1 MKKLL
6 SLFMALCLFFIP
18 MQTINAQ
25 EPVDIIY
32 NIINK
37 TNSKSSGLDLI
48 NSIIRKDSKA
58 NKNNKGIEII
68 NNEKELNIE
77 IENKKKDN
85 RKTEKEQLKGIDVS
99 KWNGD
104 INWEKVKKAGI
115 DFCIIRTGYSKTVDY
130 KFKYNI
136 EEAIDNGLQIGV
148 YHFSYATT
156 NAKAKEEAE
165 FCLKLIKPYR
175 KYITLGVWF
184 DYEYDSVSYSRRY
197 GVYPTKKSVTSLAKT
212 FCSTVEKN
220 GYSTGIYTNL
230 DFSSNYFTKEVLNK
244 YPTWIACWQNK
255 MTYKGD
261 FVMWQY
267 TDSGRV
273 DGIYGNNGKVDMNW
287 YFIGYD

>member
-6 SLFMALCLFFIP
+6 SLLLAICLMCVPI
-18 MQTINAQ
+18 QTIHAQ

-32 NIINK
+32 DIINK
-37 TNSKSSGLDLI
+37 DNHKKNGLDLI
-48 NSIIRKDSKA
+48 NSIIGKDSKV
-58 NKNNKGIEII
+58 NKEKVKVIKNKRELDKEI
-68 NNEKELNIE
+68 KES
-77 IENKKKDN
+77 KKKDN
-85 RKTEKEQLKGIDVS
+85 KKTEKRQLKGIDVS
-99 KWNGD
+99 KWNGRID
-104 INWEKVKKAGI
+104 WKKVKKAGI
-115 DFCIIRTGYSKTVDY
+115 DFCIIRTGYSKTVDH

-136 EEAIDNGLQIGV
+136 EEAIENGLQIGV

-244 YPTWIACWQNK
+244 YPTWIAVWGK
-255 MTYKGD
+255 MNYHGKY
-261 FVMWQY
+261 VMWQY

-273 DGIYGNNGKVDMNW
+273 DGIHGKVDMNIF
-287 YFIGYD
+287 YYRGGE

>member
-6 SLFMALCLFFIP
+6 SLLLAICLMCVPI
-18 MQTINAQ
+18 QTIHAQ

-32 NIINK
+32 DIINK
-37 TNSKSSGLDLI
+37 DDHKKSGLDLI
-48 NSIIRKDSKA
+48 NSIIGKDSKVDKEKVKVIK
-58 NKNNKGIEII
+58 NKRELDKEI
-68 NNEKELNIE
+68 KES
-77 IENKKKDN
+77 KKKDN
-85 RKTEKEQLKGIDVS
+85 KKTEKRQLKGIDVS
-99 KWNGD
+99 KWNGRID
-104 INWEKVKKAGI
+104 WKKVKKAGI

-244 YPTWIACWQNK
+244 YPTWIAVWGK
-255 MTYKGD
+255 MNYHGKY
-261 FVMWQY
+261 VMWQY

-273 DGIYGNNGKVDMNW
+273 DGIHGKVDMNIF
-287 YFIGYD
+287 YYRGGE

>member
-6 SLFMALCLFFIP
+6 SLLLAICLMCVPI
-18 MQTINAQ
+18 QTIHAQ

-32 NIINK
+32 DIINK
-37 TNSKSSGLDLI
+37 DDHKKSGLDLI
-48 NSIIRKDSKA
+48 NSIIGKDSKVDKEKVKVIK
-58 NKNNKGIEII
+58 NKRELDKEI
-68 NNEKELNIE
+68 KES
-77 IENKKKDN
+77 KKKDN
-85 RKTEKEQLKGIDVS
+85 KKTEKQQLKGIDVS
-99 KWNGD
+99 KWNGRID
-104 INWEKVKKAGI
+104 WKKVKKAGI

-136 EEAIDNGLQIGV
+136 EEAIENGLQIGV

-156 NAKAKEEAE
+156 NAKAREEAE

-244 YPTWIACWQNK
+244 YPTWIAVWGK
-255 MTYKGD
+255 MNYHGKY
-261 FVMWQY
+261 VMWQY

-273 DGIYGNNGKVDMNW
+273 DGIHGKVDMNIF
-287 YFIGYD
+287 YYRGGE

>member
-6 SLFMALCLFFIP
+6 SLLLAICLMCVPI
-18 MQTINAQ
+18 QTIHAQ

-32 NIINK
+32 DIINK
-37 TNSKSSGLDLI
+37 DDHKKSGLDLI
-48 NSIIRKDSKA
+48 NSIIGKDSKVDKENIKVIK
-58 NKNNKGIEII
+58 NKRELDKEI
-68 NNEKELNIE
+68 KES
-77 IENKKKDN
+77 KKKDN
-85 RKTEKEQLKGIDVS
+85 KKTEKRQLKGIDVS
-99 KWNGD
+99 KWNGRID
-104 INWEKVKKAGI
+104 WKKVKKAGI

-136 EEAIDNGLQIGV
+136 EQAIDNGLQIGV

-230 DFSSNYFTKEVLNK
+230 DFSSNYFTKEVLDK
-244 YPTWIACWQNK
+244 YPTWIAVWGK
-255 MTYKGD
+255 MNYHGKY
-261 FVMWQY
+261 VMWQY

-273 DGIYGNNGKVDMNW
+273 DGIHGKVDMNIF
-287 YFIGYD
+287 YYRGGE

>member
-6 SLFMALCLFFIP
+6 SLLLAICLMCVPI
-18 MQTINAQ
+18 QTIHAQ

-32 NIINK
+32 DIINK
-37 TNSKSSGLDLI
+37 DDHKKSGLDLI
-48 NSIIRKDSKA
+48 NSIIGKDSKVDKEKVKVIK
-58 NKNNKGIEII
+58 NKRELDKEI
-68 NNEKELNIE
+68 KES
-77 IENKKKDN
+77 KKKDN
-85 RKTEKEQLKGIDVS
+85 KKTEKRQLKGIDVS
-99 KWNGD
+99 KWNGRID
-104 INWEKVKKAGI
+104 WKKVKKAGI

-136 EEAIDNGLQIGV
+136 EEAIENGLQIGV

-165 FCLKLIKPYR
+165 FCLKLIKPYK

-244 YPTWIACWQNK
+244 YPAWIAVWGK
-255 MTYKGD
+255 MNYHGKY
-261 FVMWQY
+261 VMWQY

-273 DGIYGNNGKVDMNW
+273 DGIHGKVDMNIF
-287 YFIGYD
+287 YYRGGE

>member
-6 SLFMALCLFFIP
+6 SLLLAICLMYVPI
-18 MQTINAQ
+18 QTIHAQ

-32 NIINK
+32 DIINK
-37 TNSKSSGLDLI
+37 DDHKKSGLDLI
-48 NSIIRKDSKA
+48 NSIIGKDSKVDKEKVKVIK
-58 NKNNKGIEII
+58 NKRELDKEI
-68 NNEKELNIE
+68 KESN
-77 IENKKKDN
+77 KKDN
-85 RKTEKEQLKGIDVS
+85 KKTEKRQLKGIDVS
-99 KWNGD
+99 KWNGRID
-104 INWEKVKKAGI
+104 WKKVKKAGI

-165 FCLKLIKPYR
+165 FCLELIKPYK

-184 DYEYDSVSYSRRY
+184 DYEYDSVNYSRRY

-244 YPTWIACWQNK
+244 YPAWVACWSSR

>member
-6 SLFMALCLFFIP
+6 SLLLAICLMCVPI
-18 MQTINAQ
+18 QTIHAQ

-32 NIINK
+32 DIINK
-37 TNSKSSGLDLI
+37 DDHKKSGLDLI
-48 NSIIRKDSKA
+48 NSIIGKDSKVDKENIKVIK
-58 NKNNKGIEII
+58 NKRELDKEI
-68 NNEKELNIE
+68 KES
-77 IENKKKDN
+77 KKKDN
-85 RKTEKEQLKGIDVS
+85 KKTEKRQLKGIDVS
-99 KWNGD
+99 KWNGRID
-104 INWEKVKKAGI
+104 WKKVKKAGI
-115 DFCIIRTGYSKTVDY
+115 DFCIIRTGYSKTVDH

-136 EEAIDNGLQIGV
+136 EEAIENGLQIGV

-156 NAKAKEEAE
+156 NAKAREEAE

-244 YPTWIACWQNK
+244 YPTWIAVWGK
-255 MTYKGD
+255 MNYHGKY
-261 FVMWQY
+261 VMWQY

-273 DGIYGNNGKVDMNW
+273 DGIHGKVDMNIF
-287 YFIGYD
+287 YYRGGE

>member
-6 SLFMALCLFFIP
+6 SLLLAICLMCVPI
-18 MQTINAQ
+18 QTIHAQ

-32 NIINK
+32 DIINK
-37 TNSKSSGLDLI
+37 DDHKKSGLDLI
-48 NSIIRKDSKA
+48 NSIIGKDSKVDKENIKVIK
-58 NKNNKGIEII
+58 NKRELDKEI
-68 NNEKELNIE
+68 KES
-77 IENKKKDN
+77 KKKDN
-85 RKTEKEQLKGIDVS
+85 KKTEKRQLKGIDVS
-99 KWNGD
+99 KWNGRID
-104 INWEKVKKAGI
+104 WKKVKKAGI

-136 EEAIDNGLQIGV
+136 EEAIENGLQIGV

-175 KYITLGVWF
+175 KYITLGVWS

-244 YPTWIACWQNK
+244 YPTWIAVWGK
-255 MTYKGD
+255 MNYHGKY
-261 FVMWQY
+261 VMWQY

-273 DGIYGNNGKVDMNW
+273 DGIHGKVDMNIF
-287 YFIGYD
+287 YYRGGE

>member
-6 SLFMALCLFFIP
+6 SLLLAICLMCVPI
-18 MQTINAQ
+18 QTIHAQ

-32 NIINK
+32 DIINK
-37 TNSKSSGLDLI
+37 DDHKKSGLDLI
-48 NSIIRKDSKA
+48 NSIIGKDSKVDKEKVKVIK
-58 NKNNKGIEII
+58 NKRELDKEI
-68 NNEKELNIE
+68 KESN
-77 IENKKKDN
+77 KKDN
-85 RKTEKEQLKGIDVS
+85 KKTEKRQLKGIDVS
-99 KWNGD
+99 KWNGRID
-104 INWEKVKKAGI
+104 WKKVKKAGI
-115 DFCIIRTGYSKTVDY
+115 DFCIIRTGYSKTVDH

-136 EEAIDNGLQIGV
+136 EEAIENGLQIGV

-244 YPTWIACWQNK
+244 YPTWIAVWGK
-255 MTYKGD
+255 MNYHGKY
-261 FVMWQY
+261 VMWQY

-273 DGIYGNNGKVDMNW
+273 DGIHGKVDMNIF
-287 YFIGYD
+287 YYRGGE

>member
-6 SLFMALCLFFIP
+6 SLLLAICLMCVPI
-18 MQTINAQ
+18 QTIHAQ

-32 NIINK
+32 DIINK
-37 TNSKSSGLDLI
+37 DDHKKNGLDLI
-48 NSIIRKDSKA
+48 NSIIGKDSKVDKEKVKVIK
-58 NKNNKGIEII
+58 NKRELDKEI
-68 NNEKELNIE
+68 KES
-77 IENKKKDN
+77 KKKDN
-85 RKTEKEQLKGIDVS
+85 KKTEKRQLKGIDVS
-99 KWNGD
+99 KWNGRID
-104 INWEKVKKAGI
+104 WKKVKKAGI

-136 EEAIDNGLQIGV
+136 EEAIENGLQIGV

-244 YPTWIACWQNK
+244 YPTWIAVWGK
-255 MTYKGD
+255 MNYHGKY
-261 FVMWQY
+261 VMWQY

-273 DGIYGNNGKVDMNW
+273 DGIHGKVDMNIF
-287 YFIGYD
+287 YYRGGE

>member
-6 SLFMALCLFFIP
+6 SLLLAICLMCVPI
-18 MQTINAQ
+18 QTIHAQ

-32 NIINK
+32 DIINK
-37 TNSKSSGLDLI
+37 DDHKKSGLNLI
-48 NSIIRKDSKA
+48 NSIIGKDSKVDKENVKIIK
-58 NKNNKGIEII
+58 NKRELDKEI
-68 NNEKELNIE
+68 KESN
-77 IENKKKDN
+77 KKDN
-85 RKTEKEQLKGIDVS
+85 KKTEKRQLKGIDVS
-99 KWNGD
+99 KWNGRID
-104 INWEKVKKAGI
+104 WKKVKKAGI

-136 EEAIDNGLQIGV
+136 EEAIENGLQIGV

-165 FCLKLIKPYR
+165 FCLELIKPYK

-184 DYEYDSVSYSRRY
+184 DYEYDSVSYSRKY
-197 GVYPTKKSVTSLAKT
+197 GVYPTKESVTSLAET
-212 FCSTVEKN
+212 FCSIVEKN

-244 YPTWIACWQNK
+244 YPAWVACWQSK
-255 MTYKGD
+255 MTYKDD

-273 DGIYGNNGKVDMNW
+273 DGINGIVDMNW

>member
-6 SLFMALCLFFIP
+6 SLLLAICLMCVPI
-18 MQTINAQ
+18 QTIHAQ

-32 NIINK
+32 DIINK
-37 TNSKSSGLDLI
+37 DEHKKSGLDLI
-48 NSIIRKDSKA
+48 NSIIGKDSKVDKENIKVIK
-58 NKNNKGIEII
+58 NKRELDKEI
-68 NNEKELNIE
+68 KESN
-77 IENKKKDN
+77 KKDN
-85 RKTEKEQLKGIDVS
+85 KKTEKRQLKGIDVS
-99 KWNGD
+99 KWNGRID
-104 INWEKVKKAGI
+104 WKKVKKAGI

-165 FCLKLIKPYR
+165 FCLELIKPYK

-184 DYEYDSVSYSRRY
+184 DYEYDSVSYSRKY
-197 GVYPTKKSVTSLAKT
+197 GVYPTKESVTSLAET
-212 FCSTVEKN
+212 FCSIVEKN

-244 YPTWIACWQNK
+244 YPAWVACWQSK
-255 MTYKGD
+255 MTYKDD

-273 DGIYGNNGKVDMNW
+273 DGINGIVDMNW

>member
-6 SLFMALCLFFIP
+6 SLLLAICLMCVPI
-18 MQTINAQ
+18 QTIHAQ

-32 NIINK
+32 DIINK
-37 TNSKSSGLDLI
+37 DEHKKSGLDLI
-48 NSIIRKDSKA
+48 NSIIGKDSKVDKENIKVIK
-58 NKNNKGIEII
+58 NKRELDKEI
-68 NNEKELNIE
+68 KESN
-77 IENKKKDN
+77 KKDN
-85 RKTEKEQLKGIDVS
+85 KKTEKRQLKGIDVS
-99 KWNGD
+99 KWNGRID
-104 INWEKVKKAGI
+104 WKKVKKAGI

-136 EEAIDNGLQIGV
+136 EEAIDNELQIGV

-165 FCLKLIKPYR
+165 FCLELIKPYK

-184 DYEYDSVSYSRRY
+184 DYEYDSVSYSRKY
-197 GVYPTKKSVTSLAKT
+197 GVYPTKESVTSLAET
-212 FCSTVEKN
+212 FCSIVEKN

-230 DFSSNYFTKEVLNK
+230 DFSSNYFTKEVLDK
-244 YPTWIACWQNK
+244 YPTWIACWQSK

-273 DGIYGNNGKVDMNW
+273 DGINGIVDMNW

>member
-6 SLFMALCLFFIP
+6 SLLLAICLMCVPI
-18 MQTINAQ
+18 QTIHAQ

-32 NIINK
+32 DIINK
-37 TNSKSSGLDLI
+37 DDHKKNGLDLI
-48 NSIIRKDSKA
+48 NSIIGKDSKVDKEKVKVIK
-58 NKNNKGIEII
+58 NKRELDKEI
-68 NNEKELNIE
+68 KES
-77 IENKKKDN
+77 KKKDN
-85 RKTEKEQLKGIDVS
+85 KKTEKRQLKGIDVS
-99 KWNGD
+99 KWNGRID
-104 INWEKVKKAGI
+104 WKKVKKAGI

-136 EEAIDNGLQIGV
+136 EEAIENGLQIGV

-165 FCLKLIKPYR
+165 FCLKLIKPYK

-212 FCSTVEKN
+212 FCSTDEKN

-244 YPTWIACWQNK
+244 YPTWIAVWGK
-255 MTYKGD
+255 MNYHGKY
-261 FVMWQY
+261 VMWQY

-273 DGIYGNNGKVDMNW
+273 DGIHGKVDMNIF
-287 YFIGYD
+287 YYRGGE

>member
-6 SLFMALCLFFIP
+6 SLLLAICLMCVPI
-18 MQTINAQ
+18 QTIHAQ

-32 NIINK
+32 DIINK
-37 TNSKSSGLDLI
+37 DDHKKSGLDLI
-48 NSIIRKDSKA
+48 NSIIGKDSKVDKENVKIIK
-58 NKNNKGIEII
+58 NKRELDKEI
-68 NNEKELNIE
+68 KESN
-77 IENKKKDN
+77 KKDN
-85 RKTEKEQLKGIDVS
+85 KKTEKRQLKGIDVS
-99 KWNGD
+99 KWNGRID
-104 INWEKVKKAGI
+104 WKKVKKAGI

-165 FCLKLIKPYR
+165 FCLELIKPYK

-184 DYEYDSVSYSRRY
+184 DYEYDSVSYSRKY
-197 GVYPTKKSVTSLAKT
+197 GVYPTKESVTSLAET
-212 FCSTVEKN
+212 FCSIVEKN

-244 YPTWIACWQNK
+244 YPAWVACWQSK
-255 MTYKGD
+255 MTYKDD

-273 DGIYGNNGKVDMNW
+273 DGINGIVDMNW

>member
-6 SLFMALCLFFIP
+6 SLLLAICLMCVPI
-18 MQTINAQ
+18 QTIHAQ

-32 NIINK
+32 DIINK
-37 TNSKSSGLDLI
+37 DDHKKSGLDLI
-48 NSIIRKDSKA
+48 NSIIGKDSKVDKENIKVIK
-58 NKNNKGIEII
+58 NKRELDKEI
-68 NNEKELNIE
+68 KES
-77 IENKKKDN
+77 KKKDN
-85 RKTEKEQLKGIDVS
+85 KKTEKRQLKGIDVS
-99 KWNGD
+99 KWNGRID
-104 INWEKVKKAGI
+104 WKKVKKAGI

-136 EEAIDNGLQIGV
+136 EEAIENGLQIGV

-165 FCLKLIKPYR
+165 FCLKLIKPYK

-244 YPTWIACWQNK
+244 YPAWVAVWGK
-255 MTYKGD
+255 MNYHGKY
-261 FVMWQY
+261 VMWQY

-273 DGIYGNNGKVDMNW
+273 DGIHGKVDMNIF
-287 YFIGYD
+287 YYRGGE

>member
-6 SLFMALCLFFIP
+6 SLLLAICLMCVPI
-18 MQTINAQ
+18 QTIHAQ

-32 NIINK
+32 DIINK
-37 TNSKSSGLDLI
+37 DDHKKSGLDLI
-48 NSIIRKDSKA
+48 NSIIGKDSKVDKENIKVIK
-58 NKNNKGIEII
+58 NKRELDKEI
-68 NNEKELNIE
+68 KES
-77 IENKKKDN
+77 KKKDN
-85 RKTEKEQLKGIDVS
+85 KKTEKRQLKGIDVS
-99 KWNGD
+99 KWNGRID
-104 INWEKVKKAGI
+104 WKKVKKAGI

-156 NAKAKEEAE
+156 NTKAREEAE
-165 FCLKLIKPYR
+165 FCLKLIKPYK

-184 DYEYDSVSYSRRY
+184 DYEYDSVNYSRRY

-244 YPTWIACWQNK
+244 YPAWIAVWGK
-255 MTYKGD
+255 MNYHGKY
-261 FVMWQY
+261 VMWQY

-273 DGIYGNNGKVDMNW
+273 DGIQGKVDMNIF
-287 YFIGYD
+287 YYRGGE

>member
-6 SLFMALCLFFIP
+6 SLLLAICLICVP
-18 MQTINAQ
+18 IQTIHAQ

-32 NIINK
+32 DIINK
-37 TNSKSSGLDLI
+37 DNHKKSGLDLI
-48 NSIIRKDSKA
+48 NSIIGKDSKVDKEKVKVIK
-58 NKNNKGIEII
+58 NKRELDKEI
-68 NNEKELNIE
+68 KES
-77 IENKKKDN
+77 KKKDN
-85 RKTEKEQLKGIDVS
+85 KKTEKQQLKGIDVS
-99 KWNGD
+99 KWNGRID
-104 INWEKVKKAGI
+104 WKKVKKAGI
-115 DFCIIRTGYSKTVDY
+115 DFCIIRTGYSKTVDH

-136 EEAIDNGLQIGV
+136 EEAIENGLQIGV

-165 FCLKLIKPYR
+165 FCLELIKPYK

-197 GVYPTKKSVTSLAKT
+197 GVYPTKKSVTSLAET

-244 YPTWIACWQNK
+244 YPTWIAVWGK
-255 MTYKGD
+255 MNYHGKY
-261 FVMWQY
+261 VMWQY

-273 DGIYGNNGKVDMNW
+273 DGIHGKVDMNIF
-287 YFIGYD
+287 YYRGGE

>member
-6 SLFMALCLFFIP
+6 SLLLAICLMCVPI
-18 MQTINAQ
+18 QTIHAQ

-32 NIINK
+32 DIINK
-37 TNSKSSGLDLI
+37 DDHKKSGLDLI
-48 NSIIRKDSKA
+48 NSVIGKDSKVDKEKVKVIK
-58 NKNNKGIEII
+58 NKRELDKEI
-68 NNEKELNIE
+68 KES
-77 IENKKKDN
+77 KKKDN
-85 RKTEKEQLKGIDVS
+85 KKTEKRQLKGIDVS
-99 KWNGD
+99 KWNGRID
-104 INWEKVKKAGI
+104 WKKVKKAGI

-197 GVYPTKKSVTSLAKT
+197 GVYPTKESVTSLAET
-212 FCSTVEKN
+212 FCSIVEKN

-244 YPTWIACWQNK
+244 YPAWVACWSSR

-273 DGIYGNNGKVDMNW
+273 DGINGIVDMNW

>member
-6 SLFMALCLFFIP
+6 SLLLAICLMCVPI
-18 MQTINAQ
+18 QTIHAQ

-32 NIINK
+32 DIINK
-37 TNSKSSGLDLI
+37 DDHKKNGLDLI
-48 NSIIRKDSKA
+48 NSIIGKDSKVDKEKVKVIK
-58 NKNNKGIEII
+58 NKRELDKEI
-68 NNEKELNIE
+68 KES
-77 IENKKKDN
+77 KKKDN
-85 RKTEKEQLKGIDVS
+85 KKTEKRQLKGIDVS
-99 KWNGD
+99 KWNGRID
-104 INWEKVKKAGI
+104 WKKVKKAGI
-115 DFCIIRTGYSKTVDY
+115 DFCIIRTGYSKTVDH

-136 EEAIDNGLQIGV
+136 EEAIENGLQIGV

-165 FCLKLIKPYR
+165 FCLKLIKPYK

-244 YPTWIACWQNK
+244 YPAWIAVWGK
-255 MTYKGD
+255 MNYHGKY
-261 FVMWQY
+261 VMWQY

-273 DGIYGNNGKVDMNW
+273 DGIHGKVDMNIF
-287 YFIGYD
+287 YYRGGE

>member
-6 SLFMALCLFFIP
+6 SLLLAICLMCVPI
-18 MQTINAQ
+18 QTIHAQ

-32 NIINK
+32 DIINK
-37 TNSKSSGLDLI
+37 DDHKKSGLDLI
-48 NSIIRKDSKA
+48 NSIIGKDSKVDKEKVKVIK
-58 NKNNKGIEII
+58 NKRELDKEI
-68 NNEKELNIE
+68 KES
-77 IENKKKDN
+77 KKKDN
-85 RKTEKEQLKGIDVS
+85 KKTEKRQLKGIDVS
-99 KWNGD
+99 KWNGRID
-104 INWEKVKKAGI
+104 WKKVKKAGI

-136 EEAIDNGLQIGV
+136 EEAIENGLQIGV

-156 NAKAKEEAE
+156 NAKAREEAE
-165 FCLKLIKPYR
+165 FCLELIKPYK

-197 GVYPTKKSVTSLAKT
+197 GVYPTKKSVTSLAET

-244 YPTWIACWQNK
+244 YPTWIAVWGK
-255 MTYKGD
+255 MNYHGKY
-261 FVMWQY
+261 VMWQY
-267 TDSGRV
+267 TDSGKV
-273 DGIYGNNGKVDMNW
+273 DGINGKVDMNIF
-287 YFIGYD
+287 YYRGGE

>member
-6 SLFMALCLFFIP
+6 SLLLAICLMCVPI
-18 MQTINAQ
+18 QTIHAQ

-32 NIINK
+32 DIINK
-37 TNSKSSGLDLI
+37 DDHKKSGLDLI
-48 NSIIRKDSKA
+48 NSIIGKDSKVDKEKVKVIK
-58 NKNNKGIEII
+58 NKRELDKEI
-68 NNEKELNIE
+68 KES
-77 IENKKKDN
+77 KKKDN
-85 RKTEKEQLKGIDVS
+85 KKTEKRQLKGIDVS
-99 KWNGD
+99 KWNGRID
-104 INWEKVKKAGI
+104 WKKVKKAGI
-115 DFCIIRTGYSKTVDY
+115 DFCIIRTGYSKTVDH

-136 EEAIDNGLQIGV
+136 EEAIENGLQIGV

-244 YPTWIACWQNK
+244 YPTWIAVWGK
-255 MTYKGD
+255 MNYHGKY
-261 FVMWQY
+261 VMWQY

-273 DGIYGNNGKVDMNW
+273 DGIHGKVDMNIF
-287 YFIGYD
+287 YYRGGE

>member
-6 SLFMALCLFFIP
+6 SLLLAICLMCVPI
-18 MQTINAQ
+18 QTIHAQ

-32 NIINK
+32 DIINK
-37 TNSKSSGLDLI
+37 DDHKKSGLDLI
-48 NSIIRKDSKA
+48 NSIIGKDSKVDKEKVKVIK
-58 NKNNKGIEII
+58 NKRELDKEI
-68 NNEKELNIE
+68 KES
-77 IENKKKDN
+77 KKKDN
-85 RKTEKEQLKGIDVS
+85 KKTEKRQLKGIDVS
-99 KWNGD
+99 KWNGRID
-104 INWEKVKKAGI
+104 WKKVKKAGI

-136 EEAIDNGLQIGV
+136 EEAIENGLQIGV

-165 FCLKLIKPYR
+165 FCLELIKPYK

-197 GVYPTKKSVTSLAKT
+197 GVYPTKKSVTSLAET

-244 YPTWIACWQNK
+244 YPTWIAVWGK
-255 MTYKGD
+255 MNYHGKY
-261 FVMWQY
+261 VMWQY

-273 DGIYGNNGKVDMNW
+273 DGIHGKVDMNIF
-287 YFIGYD
+287 YYRGGE

>member
-6 SLFMALCLFFIP
+6 SLLLAICLMCVPI
-18 MQTINAQ
+18 QTIHAQ

-32 NIINK
+32 DIINK
-37 TNSKSSGLDLI
+37 DDHKKNGLDLI
-48 NSIIRKDSKA
+48 NSIIGKDSKVDKENIKVIK
-58 NKNNKGIEII
+58 NKRELDKEI
-68 NNEKELNIE
+68 KES
-77 IENKKKDN
+77 KKKDN
-85 RKTEKEQLKGIDVS
+85 KKTEKQQLKGIDVS
-99 KWNGD
+99 KWNGRID
-104 INWEKVKKAGI
+104 WKKVKKAGI

-136 EEAIDNGLQIGV
+136 EQAIDNGLQIGV

-230 DFSSNYFTKEVLNK
+230 DFSSNYFTKEVLDK
-244 YPTWIACWQNK
+244 YPTWIAVWGK
-255 MTYKGD
+255 MNYHGKY
-261 FVMWQY
+261 VMWQY

>member
-6 SLFMALCLFFIP
+6 SLLLAICLMCVPI
-18 MQTINAQ
+18 QTIHAQ

-32 NIINK
+32 DIINK
-37 TNSKSSGLDLI
+37 DDHKKSGLDLI
-48 NSIIRKDSKA
+48 NSIIGKDSKVDKEKVKVIK
-58 NKNNKGIEII
+58 NKRELDKEI
-68 NNEKELNIE
+68 KES
-77 IENKKKDN
+77 KKKDN
-85 RKTEKEQLKGIDVS
+85 KKTEKRQLKGIDVS
-99 KWNGD
+99 KWNGRID
-104 INWEKVKKAGI
+104 WKKVKKAGI
-115 DFCIIRTGYSKTVDY
+115 DFCIIRTGYSKTVDH

-136 EEAIDNGLQIGV
+136 EEAIENGLQIGV

-244 YPTWIACWQNK
+244 YPTWVAVWGK
-255 MTYKGD
+255 MNYHGKY
-261 FVMWQY
+261 VMWQY

-273 DGIYGNNGKVDMNW
+273 DGIHGKVDMNIF
-287 YFIGYD
+287 YYRGGE

>member
-6 SLFMALCLFFIP
+6 SLLLAICLMCVPI
-18 MQTINAQ
+18 QTIHAQ

-32 NIINK
+32 DIINK
-37 TNSKSSGLDLI
+37 DDHKKSGLDLI
-48 NSIIRKDSKA
+48 NSIIGKDSKVDKENIKVIK
-58 NKNNKGIEII
+58 NKRELDKEI
-68 NNEKELNIE
+68 KES
-77 IENKKKDN
+77 KKKDN
-85 RKTEKEQLKGIDVS
+85 KKTEKRQLKGIDVS
-99 KWNGD
+99 KWNGRID
-104 INWEKVKKAGI
+104 WKKVKKAGI

-165 FCLKLIKPYR
+165 FCLKLIKPYK

-244 YPTWIACWQNK
+244 YPTWIAVWGK
-255 MTYKGD
+255 MNYHGKY
-261 FVMWQY
+261 VMWQY
-267 TDSGRV
+267 TDSGKV
-273 DGIYGNNGKVDMNW
+273 DGINGKVDMNIF
-287 YFIGYD
+287 YYRGGE

>member
-1 MKKLL
+1 MLL
-6 SLFMALCLFFIP
+6 AICLMCVPI
-18 MQTINAQ
+18 QTIHAQ

-32 NIINK
+32 DIINK
-37 TNSKSSGLDLI
+37 DDHKKSGLDLI
-48 NSIIRKDSKA
+48 NSIIGKDSKVDKEKVKVIK
-58 NKNNKGIEII
+58 NKRELDKEI
-68 NNEKELNIE
+68 KES
-77 IENKKKDN
+77 KKKDN
-85 RKTEKEQLKGIDVS
+85 KKTEKRQLKGIDVS
-99 KWNGD
+99 KWNGRID
-104 INWEKVKKAGI
+104 WKKVKKAGI
-115 DFCIIRTGYSKTVDY
+115 DFCIIRTGYSKTVDH

-136 EEAIDNGLQIGV
+136 EEAIENGLQIGV

-197 GVYPTKKSVTSLAKT
+197 GVYPTKKSVTSLAET

-244 YPTWIACWQNK
+244 YPTWIAVWGK
-255 MTYKGD
+255 MNYHGKY
-261 FVMWQY
+261 VMWQY

-273 DGIYGNNGKVDMNW
+273 DGIHGKVDMNIF
-287 YFIGYD
+287 YYRGGE

>member
-6 SLFMALCLFFIP
+6 SLLLAICLMCVPI
-18 MQTINAQ
+18 QTIHAQ

-32 NIINK
+32 DIINK
-37 TNSKSSGLDLI
+37 DDHKKSGLDLI
-48 NSIIRKDSKA
+48 NSIIGKDSKVDKEKVKVIK
-58 NKNNKGIEII
+58 NKRELDKEI
-68 NNEKELNIE
+68 KES
-77 IENKKKDN
+77 KKKDN
-85 RKTEKEQLKGIDVS
+85 KKTEKRQLKGIDVS
-99 KWNGD
+99 KWNGRID
-104 INWEKVKKAGI
+104 WKKVKKAGI

-136 EEAIDNGLQIGV
+136 EEAIENGLQIGV

-165 FCLKLIKPYR
+165 FCLKLIKPYK

-244 YPTWIACWQNK
+244 YPTWIAVWGK
-255 MTYKGD
+255 MNYHGKY
-261 FVMWQY
+261 VMWQY

-273 DGIYGNNGKVDMNW
+273 DGIHGKVDMNIF
-287 YFIGYD
+287 YYRGGE

>member
-6 SLFMALCLFFIP
+6 SLLLAICLMCVPI
-18 MQTINAQ
+18 QTIHAQ

-32 NIINK
+32 DIINK
-37 TNSKSSGLDLI
+37 DNHKKSGLDLI
-48 NSIIRKDSKA
+48 NSIIGKDSKVDKEKVKVIK
-58 NKNNKGIEII
+58 NKRELDKEI
-68 NNEKELNIE
+68 KES
-77 IENKKKDN
+77 KKKDN
-85 RKTEKEQLKGIDVS
+85 KKTEKRQLKGIDVS
-99 KWNGD
+99 KWNGRID
-104 INWEKVKKAGI
+104 WKKVKKAGI

-136 EEAIDNGLQIGV
+136 EEAIENGLQIGV

-165 FCLKLIKPYR
+165 FCLELIKPYK

-244 YPTWIACWQNK
+244 YPTWIAVWGK

-273 DGIYGNNGKVDMNW
+273 DGINGIVDMNW
-287 YFIGYD
+287 YFRGYD

>member
-6 SLFMALCLFFIP
+6 SLLLAICLMCVPI
-18 MQTINAQ
+18 QTIHAQ

-32 NIINK
+32 DIINK
-37 TNSKSSGLDLI
+37 DDHKKSGLDLI
-48 NSIIRKDSKA
+48 NSIIGKDSKVDKENIKVIK
-58 NKNNKGIEII
+58 NKRELDKEI
-68 NNEKELNIE
+68 KES
-77 IENKKKDN
+77 KKKDN
-85 RKTEKEQLKGIDVS
+85 KKTEKRQLKGIDVS
-99 KWNGD
+99 KWNGRID
-104 INWEKVKKAGI
+104 WKKVKKAGI

-136 EEAIDNGLQIGV
+136 EEAIENGLQIGV

-165 FCLKLIKPYR
+165 FCLELIKPYK

-184 DYEYDSVSYSRRY
+184 DYEYDSVSYSRKY
-197 GVYPTKKSVTSLAKT
+197 GVYPTKESVTSLAET
-212 FCSTVEKN
+212 FCSIVEKN

-244 YPTWIACWQNK
+244 YPAWVACWSSR

-273 DGIYGNNGKVDMNW
+273 DGINGIVDMNW

>member
-6 SLFMALCLFFIP
+6 SLLLAICLMCVPI
-18 MQTINAQ
+18 QTIHAQ

-32 NIINK
+32 DIINK
-37 TNSKSSGLDLI
+37 DNHKKNGLDLI
-48 NSIIRKDSKA
+48 NSIIGKDSKVDKEKVKVIK
-58 NKNNKGIEII
+58 NKRELDKEI
-68 NNEKELNIE
+68 KES
-77 IENKKKDN
+77 KKKDN
-85 RKTEKEQLKGIDVS
+85 KKTEKRQLKGIDVS
-99 KWNGD
+99 KWNGRID
-104 INWEKVKKAGI
+104 WKKVKKAGI
-115 DFCIIRTGYSKTVDY
+115 DFCIIRTGYSKTVDH

-156 NAKAKEEAE
+156 NAKAREEAE
-165 FCLKLIKPYR
+165 FCLELIKPYR

-244 YPTWIACWQNK
+244 YPTWIAVWGK
-255 MTYKGD
+255 MNYHGKY
-261 FVMWQY
+261 VMWQY

-273 DGIYGNNGKVDMNW
+273 DGIHGKVDMNIF
-287 YFIGYD
+287 YYRGGE

>member
-6 SLFMALCLFFIP
+6 SLLLAICLMCVPI
-18 MQTINAQ
+18 QTIHAQ

-32 NIINK
+32 DIINK
-37 TNSKSSGLDLI
+37 DNHKKSGLDLI
-48 NSIIRKDSKA
+48 NSIIGKDSKVDKENIKVIK
-58 NKNNKGIEII
+58 NKRELDKEI
-68 NNEKELNIE
+68 KESN
-77 IENKKKDN
+77 KKDN
-85 RKTEKEQLKGIDVS
+85 KKTEKRQLKGIDVS
-99 KWNGD
+99 KWNGRID
-104 INWEKVKKAGI
+104 WKKVKKAGI
-115 DFCIIRTGYSKTVDY
+115 DFCIIRTGYSKTVDH

-136 EEAIDNGLQIGV
+136 EEAIENGLQIGV

-165 FCLKLIKPYR
+165 FCLELIKPYR

-230 DFSSNYFTKEVLNK
+230 DFSSNYFTKEVLDK
-244 YPTWIACWQNK
+244 YPTWIAVWGK
-255 MTYKGD
+255 MNYHGKYI
-261 FVMWQY
+261 MWQY

-273 DGIYGNNGKVDMNW
+273 DGIHGKVDMNIF
-287 YFIGYD
+287 YYRGGE

>member
-6 SLFMALCLFFIP
+6 SLLLAICLMCVPI
-18 MQTINAQ
+18 QTIHAQ

-32 NIINK
+32 DIINK
-37 TNSKSSGLDLI
+37 DDHKKSGLDLI
-48 NSIIRKDSKA
+48 NSIIGKDSKVDKENIKVIK
-58 NKNNKGIEII
+58 NKRELDKEI
-68 NNEKELNIE
+68 KES
-77 IENKKKDN
+77 KKKDN
-85 RKTEKEQLKGIDVS
+85 KKTEKRQLKGIDVS
-99 KWNGD
+99 KWNGRID
-104 INWEKVKKAGI
+104 WKKVKKAGI

-165 FCLKLIKPYR
+165 FCLKLIKPYK

-184 DYEYDSVSYSRRY
+184 DYEYDSVNYSRRY

-244 YPTWIACWQNK
+244 YPTWIAVWGK
-255 MTYKGD
+255 MNYHGKY
-261 FVMWQY
+261 VMWQY

-273 DGIYGNNGKVDMNW
+273 DGIHGKVDMNIF
-287 YFIGYD
+287 YYRGGE

>member
-6 SLFMALCLFFIP
+6 SLLLAICLMCVPI
-18 MQTINAQ
+18 QTIHAQ

-32 NIINK
+32 DIINK
-37 TNSKSSGLDLI
+37 DDHKKNGLDLI
-48 NSIIRKDSKA
+48 NSIIGKDSKVDKEKVKVIK
-58 NKNNKGIEII
+58 NKRELDKEI
-68 NNEKELNIE
+68 KES
-77 IENKKKDN
+77 KKKDN
-85 RKTEKEQLKGIDVS
+85 KKTEKQQLKGIDVS
-99 KWNGD
+99 KWNGRID
-104 INWEKVKKAGI
+104 WKKVKKAGI

-136 EEAIDNGLQIGV
+136 EEAIENGLQIGV

-244 YPTWIACWQNK
+244 YPTWIAVWGK
-255 MTYKGD
+255 MNYHGKY
-261 FVMWQY
+261 VMWQY

-273 DGIYGNNGKVDMNW
+273 DGIHGKVDMNIF
-287 YFIGYD
+287 YYRGGK

>member
-6 SLFMALCLFFIP
+6 SLLLAICLMCVPI
-18 MQTINAQ
+18 QTIHAQ

-32 NIINK
+32 DIINK
-37 TNSKSSGLDLI
+37 DDHKKNGLDLI
-48 NSIIRKDSKA
+48 NSIIGKDSKVDKEKVKVIK
-58 NKNNKGIEII
+58 NKRELDKEI
-68 NNEKELNIE
+68 KES
-77 IENKKKDN
+77 KKKDN
-85 RKTEKEQLKGIDVS
+85 KKTEKRQLKGIDVS
-99 KWNGD
+99 KWNGRID
-104 INWEKVKKAGI
+104 WKKVKKAGI

-136 EEAIDNGLQIGV
+136 EQAIENGLQIGV

-165 FCLKLIKPYR
+165 FCLKLIKPYK

-197 GVYPTKKSVTSLAKT
+197 GVYPTKKSVTSLAET

-244 YPTWIACWQNK
+244 YPTWIAVWGK
-255 MTYKGD
+255 MNYHGKY
-261 FVMWQY
+261 VMWQY

-273 DGIYGNNGKVDMNW
+273 DGIHGKVDMNIF
-287 YFIGYD
+287 YYRGGE

>member
-6 SLFMALCLFFIP
+6 SLLLAICLICVP
-18 MQTINAQ
+18 IQTIHAQ

-32 NIINK
+32 DIINK
-37 TNSKSSGLDLI
+37 DNHKKSGLDLI
-48 NSIIRKDSKA
+48 NSIIGKDSKVDKEKVKVIK
-58 NKNNKGIEII
+58 NKRELDKEI
-68 NNEKELNIE
+68 KES
-77 IENKKKDN
+77 KKKDN
-85 RKTEKEQLKGIDVS
+85 KKTEKRQLKGIDVS
-99 KWNGD
+99 KWNGRID
-104 INWEKVKKAGI
+104 WKKVKKAGI
-115 DFCIIRTGYSKTVDY
+115 DFCIIRTGYSKTVDH

-136 EEAIDNGLQIGV
+136 EEAIENGLQIGV

-165 FCLKLIKPYR
+165 FCLELIKPYK

-244 YPTWIACWQNK
+244 YPTWIAVWGK
-255 MTYKGD
+255 MNYHGKY
-261 FVMWQY
+261 VMWQY

-273 DGIYGNNGKVDMNW
+273 DGIHGKVDMNIF
-287 YFIGYD
+287 YYRGGE